1 MKNESKSNIKTK
13 TSKKNVKKETK
24 KKVKKETKKNVKKVT
39 KKNRKI
45 VGGLVPVPHN
55 YTKTRSNIN
64 CKLEDHVYKYESAF
78 GINPKAYDTYVA
90 TNQHLQNKHIY
101 TEFKVSNIHPSSF
114 FRTFEGCMTIHL
126 PSGFI
131 LGGLHT
137 IPEEK
142 FQIGDSCKNLFE
154 YSGNKEYYKKN
165 TSLKPEIAKKENNTL
180 STPIAC
186 MDYHFIQYPPF
197 LYKEHALLK
206 HLVTTH
212 NTSDNVKGG
221 QKLIHMHKLI
231 SNSPPLGFKNIKL
244 LGYMSDRNK
253 AQHQNIQKQI
263 VSTGFPKDHRGGPM
277 FDINPDSDDAKVAST
292 DARDY
297 ISLQPTGVEAISSTA
312 VPQQRPTNKPENTK
326 SDSGVLGKLASSVK
340 RFIPGIAR
348 TSSQGDENKK
358 SSLART
364 ASAPPLNSNHASMG
378 SATLYPQTVHGQYI
392 TNTPQVHQVSHAA
405 PPGAPHGA
413 PGVMQPEMMLQGM
426 MPHGMP
432 HGMPQGAPGV
442 MQPGMTPHGMPP
454 VMMSQMSHP
463 GPYQGAHPGMMSQ
476 MSHPG
481 AQPMMQSPG
490 GMPGQHGAHLTR
502 TIQEPINDLQ
512 NMRFPSNPQ
521 GNIMLLNEQQPQQP
535 QQQYAVMPKR
545 GVPMPMRGV
554 PMPMR
559 GGKIS
564 NDKKKKEAA
573 AAKKKKEAAAA
584 KKKKEAAAA
593 KKKKEAVAAK
603 KKKEA
608 AAAKK

>member
-1 MKNESKSNIKTK
+1 MKNESKSNIKT
-13 TSKKNVKKETK
+13 SKKNIKKETK

-45 VGGLVPVPHN
+45 VGGLVPVSHN

-78 GINPKAYDTYVA
+78 GINPKAYDTYVT

-165 TSLKPEIAKKENNTL
+165 TSLKPEIAKKENNTF

-221 QKLIHMHKLI
+221 QKLIHMHKLN
-231 SNSPPLGFKNIKL
+231 SDSPPRGFKNIKL

-263 VSTGFPKDHRGGPM
+263 VSTDFPKDHRGGPM

-312 VPQQRPTNKPENTK
+312 VPQQRPTNKPENTN

-392 TNTPQVHQVSHAA
+392 TNTPHASPVHYA
-405 PPGAPHGA
+405 PPATHTNKM
-413 PGVMQPEMMLQGM
+413 VM
-426 MPHGMP
+426 
-432 HGMPQGAPGV
+432 MPQG
-442 MQPGMTPHGMPP
+442 M
-454 VMMSQMSHP
+454 
-463 GPYQGAHPGMMSQ
+463 GMMSQ
-476 MSHPG
+476 VPHGSHPG
-481 AQPMMQSPG
+481 AQGAQGMVMMPQ
-490 GMPGQHGAHLTR
+490 GMVMMPQGMGMMPQGAQGPPGQYGPPQRVDLTK
-502 TIQEPINDLQ
+502 TMQVPIHDQQ
-512 NMRFPSNPQ
+512 NMIFHHNPR
-521 GNIMLLNEQQPQQP
+521 GNIMSQQPQQP
-535 QQQYAVMPKR
+535 QQPQY
-545 GVPMPMRGV
+545 GVMPMRT
-554 PMPMR
+554 

-564 NDKKKKEAA
+564 NHKKKKEAA

-593 KKKKEAVAAK
+593 KKKKEAAAAKKKKEAAVAKKKKEAAAAK

>member
-1 MKNESKSNIKTK
+1 MKNESKSNIKT
-13 TSKKNVKKETK
+13 SKKNIKKETK

-78 GINPKAYDTYVA
+78 GINPKAYDTYVT

-142 FQIGDSCKNLFE
+142 FQIGDSCKTLLD

-165 TSLKPEIAKKENNTL
+165 TSLKPEIAKKETNSL

-186 MDYHFIQYPPF
+186 MDYHFIENPPF
-197 LYKEHALLK
+197 LHKEHALLN

-212 NTSDNVKGG
+212 NASDNVKGG
-221 QKLIHMHKLI
+221 QKLINMQKLN
-231 SNSPPLGFKNIKL
+231 SNPPPPGFKNIKL

-263 VSTGFPKDHRGGPM
+263 VSMGFPKDHRGGPM

-326 SDSGVLGKLASSVK
+326 SDSGILGKFASSVK
-340 RFIPGIAR
+340 KFTSFGR

-392 TNTPQVHQVSHAA
+392 TNTPHASPVHYA
-405 PPGAPHGA
+405 PPATHTNKM
-413 PGVMQPEMMLQGM
+413 VM
-426 MPHGMP
+426 
-432 HGMPQGAPGV
+432 MPQGAQGPHLGA
-442 MQPGMTPHGMPP
+442 QGAQGM
-454 VMMSQMSHP
+454 VMMPQGMVMMP
-463 GPYQGAHPGMMSQ
+463 QGMGMMPQGAQGP
-476 MSHPG
+476 
-481 AQPMMQSPG
+481 
-490 GMPGQHGAHLTR
+490 PGQYGPPQRVDLTK
-502 TIQEPINDLQ
+502 TMLVPIHDQQ
-512 NMRFPSNPQ
+512 NIIFHHNPR
-521 GNIMLLNEQQPQQP
+521 GNIMSQQPQQP
-535 QQQYAVMPKR
+535 QQPQY
-545 GVPMPMRGV
+545 GVMPMRT
-554 PMPMR
+554 

-564 NDKKKKEAA
+564 NHKKKKEAA

-593 KKKKEAVAAK
+593 KKKKEAAAAKKKKEAAVAKKKKEAVAAK